1 MENFSPIQIL
11 SNLDRLTG
19 RSLQQH
25 PSKRNIEFK
34 RSDLYF
40 ITSSKERH
48 QITRITERMTENK
61 PYYSKHYV
69 GYYKITGYNIKVDH
83 LYEIF
88 RRAKITGVDF
98 GILKYNNKFLED
110 TDFWFSDLHPYLF
123 LAFYKEA
130 NWTPMA
136 EWVATEDF
144 KWDRGEAIEL
154 FTGGEKT
161 MSLSFGKESCH
172 ETIHVGLTAYNM
184 DTFCFQYIKDQILL
198 EYTGNNDTV
207 ADMCKQTAQEIGIAL
222 QPISTGGWRFQGEL
236 KETEEIWKK
245 LLDLVNQI
253 PDLTHQISY
262 WTSAILF

>member
-1 MENFSPIQIL
+1 MQIL
-11 SNLDRLTG
+11 ANLDGLTG
-19 RSLQQH
+19 RSLQRH

-40 ITSSKERH
+40 LTSSNERH
-48 QITRITERMTENK
+48 RIMKITERMTENK

-83 LYEIF
+83 LYELF

-110 TDFWFSDLHPYLF
+110 TDFWFSSLHPYLF

-144 KWDRGEAIEL
+144 QWDQEEAIEL
-154 FTGGEKT
+154 FTGVEKT

-172 ETIHVGLTAYNM
+172 ESIHVGLTAYNLG
-184 DTFCFQYIKDQILL
+184 TFCFQYIKDQLL
-198 EYTGNNDTV
+198 IEYSGHDEAV
-207 ADMCKQTAQEIGIAL
+207 ADLCKKIAERLNISL
-222 QPISTGGWRFQGEL
+222 QAMSTGGCRFQGEV
-236 KETEEIWKK
+236 KETECVWRELIAFI
-245 LLDLVNQI
+245 NGI
-253 PDLTHQISY
+253 PDLTHQITY